1 MVSLNLL
8 FAFVLMMSK
17 KYNIDQS
24 HSEGHSMQVLRY
36 AEENMKSQLVMF
48 PYLEDQTDVIITA
61 SVLHDMCDKKYM
73 NQEEG
78 AKEIAQF
85 LKMEVKMS
93 PKEVHYTKKIMET
106 MSYSTVKKNGYPDM
120 GEYEMAYHIVREA
133 DLLASYDFDRSIIYH
148 LNRGNDLTSSYYN
161 ALQIFYERVFNYNT
175 DKLLISPY
183 AMKKSQ
189 SLSLKA
195 IKQMTTWKRILHKT
209 KFR

>member
-1 MVSLNLL
+1 MVSLNQL

-24 HSEGHSMQVLRY
+24 HSEGHSMQVLRF
-36 AEENMKSQLVMF
+36 AEENMKSQLDMF

-78 AKEIAQF
+78 SKEIAQF

-93 PKEVHYTKKIMET
+93 SKEVHFTKKIMET
-106 MSYSTVKKNGYPDM
+106 MSYSTVKKNGYPEM
-120 GEYEMAYHIVREA
+120 GDYEMAYHVVREA
-133 DLLASYDFDRSIIYH
+133 DLLASYDFDRSVIYH
-148 LNRGNDLTSSYYN
+148 LNRGNNLTSSYYN
-161 ALQIFYERVFNYNT
+161 ALEIFYERVFNYNT

-189 SLSLKA
+189 SLSMKA

-209 KFR
+209 NFR

>member
-1 MVSLNLL
+1 MVSLNQL

-24 HSEGHSMQVLRY
+24 HSEGHSMQVLRF
-36 AEENMKSQLVMF
+36 AEENMKSQLDMF

-78 AKEIAQF
+78 SKEIAQF

-93 PKEVHYTKKIMET
+93 PKEVHFTKKIMET
-106 MSYSTVKKNGYPDM
+106 MSYSTVKKNGYPEM
-120 GEYEMAYHIVREA
+120 GDYEMAYHVVREA
-133 DLLASYDFDRSIIYH
+133 DLLASYDFDRSVIYH
-148 LNRGNDLTSSYYN
+148 LNRGNNLTSSYYN
-161 ALQIFYERVFNYNT
+161 ALEIFYERVFNYNT

-189 SLSLKA
+189 SLSMKA

-209 KFR
+209 NFR

>member
-1 MVSLNLL
+1 MVSLNQL

-24 HSEGHSMQVLRY
+24 HSEGHSMQVLRF
-36 AEENMKSQLVMF
+36 AEENMKSQLDIF

-78 AKEIAQF
+78 SKEIAQF

-93 PKEVHYTKKIMET
+93 PKEVHFTKKIMET
-106 MSYSTVKKNGYPDM
+106 MSYSTVKKNGYPEM
-120 GEYEMAYHIVREA
+120 GDYEMAYHVVREA
-133 DLLASYDFDRSIIYH
+133 DLLASYDFDRSVIYH
-148 LNRGNDLTSSYYN
+148 LNRGNNLTSSYYN
-161 ALQIFYERVFNYNT
+161 ALEIFYERVFNYNT

-189 SLSLKA
+189 SLSMKA

-209 KFR
+209 NFR

>member
-1 MVSLNLL
+1 MVSLNQL

-24 HSEGHSMQVLRY
+24 HSEGHSMQVLRF
-36 AEENMKSQLVMF
+36 AEENMKSQLDMF

-78 AKEIAQF
+78 SKEIAQF

-93 PKEVHYTKKIMET
+93 PKEVHFTKKIMET
-106 MSYSTVKKNGYPDM
+106 MSYSTVKKNGYPEM
-120 GEYEMAYHIVREA
+120 GDYEMAYHIVREA
-133 DLLASYDFDRSIIYH
+133 DLLASYDFDRSVIYH
-148 LNRGNDLTSSYYN
+148 LNRGNNLTSSYYN
-161 ALQIFYERVFNYNT
+161 ALEIFYERVFNYNT

-189 SLSLKA
+189 SLSMKA

-209 KFR
+209 NFR